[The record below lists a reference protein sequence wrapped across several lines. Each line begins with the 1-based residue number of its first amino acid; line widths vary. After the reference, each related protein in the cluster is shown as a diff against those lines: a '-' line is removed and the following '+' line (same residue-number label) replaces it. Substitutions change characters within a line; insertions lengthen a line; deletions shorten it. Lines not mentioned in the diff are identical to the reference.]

1 MKEKKQTKNSEMAT
15 QHNCV
20 IHIIKSDLH
29 SYNSTCQYHQT
40 MAKTVFFKFG
50 IKILVKLI
58 ANTEKS
64 IPLSSLIIA
73 DFICILLIKNT
84 IKTE

>member
-1 MKEKKQTKNSEMAT
+1 MAT

-20 IHIIKSDLH
+20 IHIIKSDIH

-40 MAKTVFFKFG
+40 MAKQFFIKFC

>member
-1 MKEKKQTKNSEMAT
+1 MAT

-20 IHIIKSDLH
+20 THIIKSDLH

-40 MAKTVFFKFG
+40 MAKQFFIKFC

-58 ANTEKS
+58 ANTEKFYIFVLVNHS
-64 IPLSSLIIA
+64 GFYLY
-73 DFICILLIKNT
+73 FID
-84 IKTE
+84 